1 VLTGQQGSSVY
12 VLEDS
17 NRVSLR
23 KVTVAHT
30 TDSLAVLATGVAPGD
45 RVVTMGQV
53 RITDGATV
61 QVVAA
66 QTATDSV
73 GGSP

>member
-1 VLTGQQGSSVY
+1 
-12 VLEDS
+12 LEDS

-23 KVTVAHT
+23 NVTVSRT
-30 TDSLAVLATGVAPGD
+30 TDSVAVLSKGVKSGE

-61 QVVAA
+61 QVVSAEGG
-66 QTATDSV
+66 TDSV